1 MLGCVLRIGG
11 ERFSADSFVANS
23 SLVPIA
29 VFHKGESIAGTKRL
43 ATCDGVNIDVSRA
56 DGSSLP
62 QQIADAVQ
70 FLRTHLRELQRL
82 RDDLGRDAMWLDF
95 GLWDTATDDRTSSN
109 YSLRPELLTLAGELG
124 IEIELSFYGRE
135 IDTV

>member
-11 ERFSADSFVANS
+11 ERFSADSFVATS

-29 VFHKGESIAGTKRL
+29 VFRKGESKAGTKRL
-43 ATCDGVNIDVSRA
+43 AKSDGVNIDVSRA
-56 DGSSLP
+56 DGASLP
-62 QQIADAVQ
+62 EQIDDAMK
-70 FLRTHLRELQRL
+70 FLRLHEAELTRL
-82 RDDLGRDAMWLDF
+82 RDDLGRDAMALDF
-95 GLWDTATDDRTSSN
+95 GLWDKATDDRPWSR
-109 YSLRPELLTLAGELG
+109 YSLPSELLRLAGELG